1 METNETNY
9 KSILKSN
16 ITLFLSYGILI
27 GFIFLV
33 LVLAIKYA
41 LEDISS
47 TPLSITLS
55 LITGIFLFYFLR
67 FICKTSTIE
76 SLKRAKLS
84 EENKVRFLQKMN
96 LLFTLCIVLSI
107 IICIGYLFINN
118 LLFSHA
124 IAQAYQKYEF
134 ISSEFTNQVIHRI
147 NEEYQNSL
155 AGRVFSTI
163 IIELSLAVS
172 FFSLIPYQRK
182 MLEKYNKSTD

>member
-9 KSILKSN
+9 KNILKSN

-33 LVLAIKYA
+33 LIIAIKYA

-47 TPLSITLS
+47 TSLSITLS
-55 LITGIFLFYFLR
+55 LITGILLFYLLR

-76 SLKRAKLS
+76 SLKKGFLS
-84 EENKVRFLQKMN
+84 KENKARFLQKMN
-96 LLFTLCIVLSI
+96 LLFTLCIVFSILS
-107 IICIGYLFINN
+107 CISYLFINN
-118 LLFSHA
+118 LIFSNS
-124 IAQAYQKYEF
+124 ISQAYQKYEF
-134 ISSEFTNQVIHRI
+134 ISSDFTNQVIHRI

-163 IIELSLAVS
+163 ITELSLVIS
-172 FFSLIPYQRK
+172 FFSLIPYQK
-182 MLEKYNKSTD
+182 KLLEKYNKSTD

>member
-55 LITGIFLFYFLR
+55 LITGFFLFYFLR